1 MPKEFIDKCQAQVD
15 SISNELNAI
24 ANGEKWCNEDA
35 SEWYGGPDMETDETG
50 ELHQAGMYD
59 YFDNNEILDIEFR
72 IGSDSQYRSASACIV
87 MGGPSIC
94 IDTEIGAVMLY
105 WDSTTCKSILN
116 RNAVHLLDSYFEEM
130 MEAYR
135 R

>member
-1 MPKEFIDKCQAQVD
+1 MPKEFIDNCQAQVD

-24 ANGEKWCNEDA
+24 ANGEKWCNDDA
-35 SEWYGGPDMETDETG
+35 SEWYDSPDMETDETG

-59 YFDNNEILDIEFR
+59 YFNNNEIFDIEFR

-94 IDTEIGAVMLY
+94 IDTKAEAAVLH
-105 WDSTTCKSILN
+105 WGTTTCEGIL
-116 RNAVHLLDSYFEEM
+116 HKDTIDLIDSYFEEM